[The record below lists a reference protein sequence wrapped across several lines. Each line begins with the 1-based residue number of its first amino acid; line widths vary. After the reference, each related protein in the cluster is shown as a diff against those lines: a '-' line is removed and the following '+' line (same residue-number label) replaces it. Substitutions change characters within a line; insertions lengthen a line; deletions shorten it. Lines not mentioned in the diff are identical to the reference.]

1 MARKKIKPAPEPR
14 TVLETSKP
22 EPEPPIAAPKPG
34 TANDLPKIAAVI
46 LLALLVLVMAW
57 YLFHSQATTF
67 VPGSGVDAQTFKDI
81 FANASRVYIVMD
93 VRGVTDA
100 NISRNILQ
108 CGVDFAGSS
117 GMGGKNVSYIS
128 LGDSGCVEDDGSHA
142 ADYCISQLK
151 DGITIYVKEG
161 ASSSY
166 YSNALVV
173 GVGPQYAV
181 GSCAIKSV

>member
-1 MARKKIKPAPEPR
+1 MARKKTKPAPEPK

-22 EPEPPIAAPKPG
+22 DPEPPIAAPKPG
-34 TANDLPKIAAVI
+34 MSNDLLKIAAVV
-46 LLALLVLVMAW
+46 LLALFVLVIAW
-57 YLFHSQATTF
+57 YFLRSSATTF
-67 VPGSGVDAQTFKDI
+67 VPGSGVDAGTFKDI
-81 FANASRVYIVMD
+81 FSSASRVYIVMD

-100 NISRNILQ
+100 NTSRNILQ

-128 LGDSGCVEDDGSHA
+128 MSNSGCVQDYGSYTL
-142 ADYCISQLK
+142 DYCISQLK
-151 DGITIYVKEG
+151 NGIVIYVKEG
-161 ASSSY
+161 TSSSY